1 MSDVGQFISNVG
13 FPIAVA
19 CGAGLILYKVFMGL
33 FQRVLDTCEQLT
45 TTNEKLVDTNRTFI
59 DHFNSM
65 KEDIKD
71 VKIIVQDIKKEV
83 IK

>member
-19 CGAGLILYKVFMGL
+19 CGAGLILCKVFMGL